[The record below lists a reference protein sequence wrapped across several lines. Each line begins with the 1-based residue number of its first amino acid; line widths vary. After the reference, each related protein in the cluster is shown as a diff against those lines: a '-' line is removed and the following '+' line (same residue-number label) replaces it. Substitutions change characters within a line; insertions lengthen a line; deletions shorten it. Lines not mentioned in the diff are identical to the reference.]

1 MAGAIAIL
9 TYHSLDD
16 SGSVVSVTPSLF
28 SAQMA
33 ALSDA
38 GWRGVS
44 MVDAIDER
52 NRTGYWPDRSVVI
65 TFDDGFANFAQFGI
79 ETLRRHGF
87 GATVYVISAHV
98 GGRNNWAPPPD
109 GLGERAMMTWMDL
122 ARAARGGIE
131 IGAHTRSHPNLAA
144 LPPEQIE
151 DELSE
156 CKEAIEERLDL
167 PVRTFAYPYGLMNKH
182 AQSCAGRLFE
192 AACTTLLARASDESP
207 ATLPRVDAYFLHRV
221 EDAVR
226 CVEGRMDPYLAIR
239 RWGRSAKSLVMR
251 LT

>member
-16 SGSVVSVTPSLF
+16 SGSVVSVSPSLF
-28 SAQMA
+28 ASQMA

-44 MVDAIDER
+44 MFDAIDER
-52 NRTGYWPDRSVVI
+52 NRSGRWPDRSVII

-79 ETLRRHGF
+79 ETLNRHGF
-87 GATVYVISAHV
+87 GATVFVISAYV

-109 GLGERAMMTWMDL
+109 GLGERTLMSWTEL
-122 ARAARGGIE
+122 VRASQAGVE
-131 IGAHTRSHPNLAA
+131 IGAHTRSHADLSK
-144 LPPEQIE
+144 LSPERIE
-151 DELSE
+151 DELRGSKDE
-156 CKEAIEERLDL
+156 IEERLNR
-167 PVRTFAYPYGLMNKH
+167 PVRTFAYPYGSTSDAARN
-182 AQSCAGRLFE
+182 CAARLFD
-192 AACTTLLARASDESP
+192 AACTTMLARASDESP
-207 ATLPRVDAYFLHRV
+207 ATLPRVDAYYLHRV

-226 CVEGRMDPYLAIR
+226 CAEGRMDPYLALR

>member
-16 SGSVVSVTPSLF
+16 SGSVVSVSPSLF
-28 SAQMA
+28 SSQMA

-44 MVDAIDER
+44 MSDAIDER
-52 NRTGYWPDRSVVI
+52 NRSGCWPDRSVVI

-79 ETLRRHGF
+79 ETLKRHGF
-87 GATVYVISAHV
+87 GATVFVISAYV

-109 GLGERAMMTWMDL
+109 GLGERTLMSWTEL
-122 ARAARGGIE
+122 VRATHAGVE
-131 IGAHTRSHPNLAA
+131 IGAHTQSHADLTK
-144 LPPEQIE
+144 LSPERIE
-151 DELSE
+151 DELRGSKDE
-156 CKEAIEERLDL
+156 IEERLNR
-167 PVRTFAYPYGLMNKH
+167 PVRTFAYPYGSNSDT
-182 AQSCAGRLFE
+182 AQDCAAQLFD
-192 AACTTLLARASDESP
+192 AACTTVLARASVELP
-207 ATLPRVDAYFLHRV
+207 TMLPRVDAYYLHRA
-221 EDAVR
+221 EDVVR
-226 CVEGRMDPYLAIR
+226 CAEGRMDPYLALR